1 MDLEKVSGKETENTG
16 EVRMGNRER
25 RLLSEAVQI
34 ENELVP
40 AFVRPTFIIVGG
52 MVVLFLIWASLT
64 HLTEVARG
72 PGEILPIGQIKVVEH
87 LDGGTVEKIF
97 VEERQL
103 VQKGDPLISIDGTQI
118 IAELK
123 QMQARFVSLQ
133 LRAERLEA
141 FADERHPKLEAIA
154 GNYLELLADQMAI
167 YRNQMASLDSTLSIL
182 DNQIE
187 QRTRRIHQLEAAL
200 DVAHQHQDLTGE
212 LATMRED
219 LSARHLI
226 NRSVLLETRRA
237 KVTAEGEVER
247 LTDEIK
253 VISQELA
260 EIKNRRLDTQN
271 QLRRDALAERGTV
284 GAEAAEVEIAV
295 KRLQEKVGRLV
306 VRAPHRG
313 HVHDIKVQT
322 VGQVVQPGA
331 IIMQVV
337 PDDAPLEV
345 VIKIAMNDIGFVKVG
360 QPVNIRVTSFD
371 YARLGFAK
379 GTLKKVTISSIVDP
393 DGNPYY
399 RGWVNVTQPYVGNV
413 PGRYPLQPGMSIE
426 GDIVTGDK
434 TLIAYLA
441 KPLINAITYS
451 FKER

>member
-1 MDLEKVSGKETENTG
+1 
-16 EVRMGNRER
+16 MGSRER

-40 AFVRPTFIIVGG
+40 AFVKPTLIIVAG
-52 MVVLFLIWASLT
+52 MVILFLIWASLT
-64 HLTEVARG
+64 RLTEVARG
-72 PGEILPIGQIKVVEH
+72 PGEILPTEDIKVVEH
-87 LDGGTVEKIF
+87 LDGGLVEKIH
-97 VEERQL
+97 VVERQL
-103 VQKGDPLISIDGTQI
+103 VQEGDPLISIDGTQV
-118 IAELK
+118 IAELR

-133 LRAERLEA
+133 LRAERLES
-141 FADERHPKLEAIA
+141 FVGERQPNLEAIA
-154 GNYLELLADQMAI
+154 GKHLDLLADQMSI
-167 YRNQMASLDSTLSIL
+167 FRNQLASRNSALSIL
-182 DNQIE
+182 DSQIE

-200 DVAHQHQDLTGE
+200 AVARQQQDLTGE
-212 LATMRED
+212 LTTMRED
-219 LSARHLI
+219 LASRHLI

-237 KVTAEGEVER
+237 KVTADGEVGR
-247 LTDEIK
+247 LTDEVK

-260 EIKNRRLDTQN
+260 EIKNRRTDTMN
-271 QLRRDALAERGTV
+271 QLRREALAELGTV
-284 GAEAAEVEIAV
+284 RAEMAEVFEALR
-295 KRLQEKVGRLV
+295 RLQAKVDRLV

-322 VGQVVQPGA
+322 IGQVVQPGA
-331 IIMQVV
+331 LLMQVV

-345 VIKIAMNDIGFVKVG
+345 VIKIAMSDIGFVKVG

-379 GTLKKVTISSIVDP
+379 GTLKKISISSIVEA
-393 DGNPYY
+393 DGHPYY
-399 RGWVNVTQPYVGNV
+399 RGWIDVTQPYVGNV
-413 PGRYPLQPGMSIE
+413 PGHYLLQPGMSIE

-434 TLIAYLA
+434 TLIAYLL